1 VAATA
6 SKSYEVKFIGNTAG
20 LTKSFKDIEK
30 HGKAMG
36 NTFGGITQSISKSFI
51 STGQSLTRN
60 VTLPLAGLGVV
71 MNKTVTDASNLAEA
85 EAKVNAVF
93 KTQAGELAKWSK
105 TTSTSLG
112 VSTRAALEAAG
123 TYGNLFQAFGIGQ
136 AESAKMS
143 MRLVELAADM
153 ASFNNVPIDDA
164 LTALRSGLSGE
175 TEPLKRFGVAL
186 NDVRLRQE
194 ALNLKIYDGQGV
206 LTVAQKSQAAYALI
220 LRDTALQQGDVA
232 RTSGGLANQKKFLA
246 AQVEDLSGS
255 FGAVLMPI
263 MINVVGVIRNQ
274 VLPVLQRFIEAFK
287 TLSPEAVVTA
297 IQIGF
302 FAAALGPA
310 MIAVGYMIKMLQ
322 GLSTAFQFLIKRI
335 VLIPTVILL
344 IVAAFV
350 KGTDA
355 TMSWGQAIF
364 KTIRGVVIAFVQL
377 GNAASAAINVL
388 IKGYNAYQKVLKSDD
403 VIKEVGN
410 FDFLIKGIDSAGV
423 AYSNFSNK
431 LKEEQT
437 NLSAIADEAKNLA
450 ASIDTPGGGGAASK
464 SVGGASKSAAEK
476 IAKFT
481 ETLSSA
487 NSILDDAKGK
497 FSSYA
502 SSVSSS
508 ISQVLNF
515 GSAQGSSIDSITKAN
530 EAQLDL
536 TKAQENY
543 DKSLKT
549 ENIEA
554 QEEALKSLQDA
565 QKAATDSVT
574 NRKTF
579 LQVLQDQAA
588 LASTF
593 SDKVKTLISMG
604 LSETAIG
611 QVLQAGADAG
621 TKIADEII
629 AGGATVVDQVNTL
642 TSATQSVADAVG
654 ESAATQFYSAGVAAG
669 QALVDGVKAAIAA
682 AGLSVTATGTIVNQ
696 AGIDQVNSAIAK
708 AKGKKSP
715 GKTKITDKERK
726 NIMDLAASLG
736 VEVPAFAKGGIVTG
750 PTLALIGEAG
760 PEAVVPLSGR
770 NAGGLGSQI
779 TINVNA
785 GMGADGASIGR
796 DIVDAIKRYERT
808 SGPVFASA

>member
-1 VAATA
+1 MAATA

-93 KTQAGELAKWSK
+93 KTQAGELAKWGK
-105 TTSTSLG
+105 TTSTTLG

-164 LTALRSGLSGE
+164 LVALRSGLSGE

-194 ALNLKIYDGQGV
+194 ALNLGIYDGQGV
-206 LTVAQKSQAAYALI
+206 LSVAQKSQAAYALI

-322 GLSTAFQFLIKRI
+322 GLSTAFQFLVKRI

-350 KGTDA
+350 KGSDA

-515 GSAQGSSIDSITKAN
+515 GSAQGSSIDSITKAK

-682 AGLSVTATGTIVNQ
+682 AGLSVTATGSIVNQ

-708 AKGKKSP
+708 ARGKKSKS
-715 GKTKITDKERK
+715 GTKISKGERQS
-726 NIMDLAASLG
+726 IMDLAASLG